1 MGMVR
6 AAGEDLLEELA
17 ETPLTGLAKILGID
31 IDDWLPVA
39 SSPLPITMRLTPR
52 RHDID
57 WTRKMLESIGGE
69 RIPWLVTSES
79 WSMPFSKGDF
89 PDDESKKIL
98 TLLHETGRITRQ
110 EAVSMLSLIHISEPT
125 RPY

>member
-17 ETPLTGLAKILGID
+17 ETPLTGLAKILGIN
-31 IDDWLPVA
+31 IEDWLPVA

-69 RIPWLVTSES
+69 RIPWLATSE
-79 WSMPFSKGDF
+79 
-89 PDDESKKIL
+89 
-98 TLLHETGRITRQ
+98 
-110 EAVSMLSLIHISEPT
+110 
-125 RPY
+125 

>member
-52 RHDID
+52 RHD
-57 WTRKMLESIGGE
+57 MIGLGKCWN
-69 RIPWLVTSES
+69 RLVENVYL
-79 WSMPFSKGDF
+79 G
-89 PDDESKKIL
+89 
-98 TLLHETGRITRQ
+98 
-110 EAVSMLSLIHISEPT
+110 
-125 RPY
+125 